1 MKPDELRKKS
11 IDELNQEMNEQLER
25 QFKLRMQL
33 ATSQLGQSHQIKSV
47 RRNVARI
54 KTILNE
60 KESKSND

>member
-11 IDELNQEMNEQLER
+11 IDELNQQVNEQLER
-25 QFKLRMQL
+25 QFKLRMQH
-33 ATSQLGQSHQIKSV
+33 ATSQLGQSHQIKGV
-47 RRNVARI
+47 RRNIARI

>member
-1 MKPDELRKKS
+1 MKVDELRNKTV
-11 IDELNQEMNEQLER
+11 DELNQELVSQLEQ

-33 ATSQLGQSHQIKSV
+33 ATSQLGQNHQIKDA

>member
-1 MKPDELRKKS
+1 
-11 IDELNQEMNEQLER
+11 MNEQLER

-60 KESKSND
+60 KESNSND

>member
-1 MKPDELRKKS
+1 MKVDELRKKTV
-11 IDELNQEMNEQLER
+11 DELNQELVSQLEL

-33 ATSQLGQSHQIKSV
+33 ATSQLGQNHQIKDA

>member
-1 MKPDELRKKS
+1 MKANELREKS
-11 IDELNQEMNEQLER
+11 VDDLNLELGSELER

-33 ATSQLGQSHQIKSV
+33 ATSQLGQNHQIKDT

-60 KESKSND
+60 KVSKSND